1 MAAATRTPRVSPP
14 SFLALAGHPLR
25 WRLLSELA
33 RSDRRVSE
41 LCRLVGGSQA
51 LVSYHLGRLR
61 SERLV
66 DMHRSAADGRE
77 AYYRLDLARCGELL
91 GATGAALHPGL
102 GPAGRMHTSRRRARV
117 LFLCTGNSARSQMA
131 EALARQMSGGAV
143 EAFSAGSHPKP
154 LHPNAVRVM
163 RARGIDLA
171 DRRSKHF
178 SELAGTRFDAVITLC
193 DRVREVCP
201 EPPGH
206 PELIHWSIPDP
217 TRAGD
222 TDELTYPAFER
233 TASEL
238 EQRIAYVLELIEA
251 TRSSSSNRPRSAR
264 P

>member
-1 MAAATRTPRVSPP
+1 VPGVGAPDLGRNVSPP

-25 WRLLSELA
+25 WRMLSELA
-33 RSDRRVSE
+33 RSDRRVRE
-41 LCRLVGGSQA
+41 LCALVGGPQA

-61 SERLV
+61 TEGLV
-66 DMHRSAADGRE
+66 DMRRSAADGRE

-91 GATGAALHPGL
+91 GATAAALHPGL
-102 GPAGRMHTSRRRARV
+102 GPAPRARSPRGAV
-117 LFLCTGNSARSQMA
+117 RLLFLCTGNSARSQMA
-131 EALARQMSGGAV
+131 EALARQIGGRSV

-163 RARGIDLA
+163 RARGIDLS
-171 DRRSKHF
+171 DRRSKHV
-178 SELAGTRFDAVITLC
+178 SEFAAWRFDSVITLC

-201 EPPGH
+201 ELPGH

-217 TRAGD
+217 ARAGD

-238 EQRIAYVLELIEA
+238 AQRIPFLLELIEEA
-251 TRSSSSNRPRSAR
+251 A
-264 P
+264 

>member
-1 MAAATRTPRVSPP
+1 VAAATRSPQVSPP
-14 SFLALAGHPLR
+14 RFLALAGHPVR

-33 RSDRRVSE
+33 RSDRRVRE

-61 SERLV
+61 SDRLV
-66 DMHRSAADGRE
+66 AMHRSAADGRE

-102 GPAGRMHTSRRRARV
+102 GPAVRRRKSRRRLRV

-131 EALARQMSGGAV
+131 EALAQQMGGGSV

-171 DRRSKHF
+171 GRRSKHF
-178 SELAGTRFDAVITLC
+178 SEFDPWHFDAVITLC

-201 EPPGH
+201 EPPGE

-217 TRAGD
+217 ARAGD
-222 TDELTYPAFER
+222 TDALTYPAFER
-233 TASEL
+233 TATEL
-238 EQRIAYVLELIEA
+238 EQRIPFVLQLIEEA
-251 TRSSSSNRPRSAR
+251 A
-264 P
+264 